1 MVDVDGATE
10 RLQYIQTEFCGGFM
24 GTAMPQ
30 MDQLKKNMKA
40 AWMAGDFGQIAKFNE
55 AEGTAFVERVHIQ
68 RGSDVLDVA
77 CGTGNLAIP
86 AARLGAN
93 VTGVDIA
100 TNLLEQARARATKE
114 GLKAE
119 FREGDAEALAFPDEQ
134 FDAVISMFG
143 AMFAPRP
150 ELVVSELTRV
160 CKPNGFVA
168 MANWTPTGFVGKNF
182 GVTARHVPPPPG
194 LEPPVFWGK
203 EDVVAARFGKVG
215 WKVQCT
221 PRILQFR
228 FPFGAADVV
237 KFFREYF
244 GPTKTAFSRLDEA
257 GQEALRVDME
267 KLWSENNDGPA
278 EEMHVQAEYLEVI
291 ARKS

>member
-1 MVDVDGATE
+1 
-10 RLQYIQTEFCGGFM
+10 M

-55 AEGTAFVERVHIQ
+55 TEGTAFVERVHIQ

-93 VTGVDIA
+93 VIGVDIA
-100 TNLLEQARARATKE
+100 TNLLEQARTRAAKE
-114 GLKAE
+114 ELKAE
-119 FREGDAEALAFPDEQ
+119 FREGDAEALAFPDAQ

-160 CKPNGFVA
+160 CKPNGFIA
-168 MANWTPTGFVGKNF
+168 MANWTPRGFVSRQFK
-182 GVTARHVPPPPG
+182 TMAKHVPPPPG
-194 LEPPVFWGK
+194 LASPLLWGDESELRK
-203 EDVVAARFGKVG
+203 RFAHGNATLQAKPIVARMA
-215 WKVQCT
+215 
-221 PRILQFR
+221 
-228 FPFGAADVV
+228 FPFSVPETV
-237 KFFREYF
+237 EFYRLYF
-244 GPTKTAFSRLDEA
+244 GPTQRAFAALPEEKQ
-257 GQEALRVDME
+257 GALRRDLE
-267 KLWSENNDGPA
+267 DLYSRHNKATDGTTDV
-278 EEMHVQAEYLEVI
+278 EAEYLEVV
-291 ARKS
+291 AKRS